1 MSGGTSAI
9 YAGWVMHQR
18 LRPVRHRLRYRLF
31 SLLLDLDE
39 IDALAGS
46 MRWFSRG
53 RFNLISFFDRDHG
66 DGSAR
71 PLRAQIEAVLA
82 EAGLPHGGR
91 IALLAMPRVLGFVF
105 NPLSVW
111 FCHDADQRL
120 SAILYEV
127 HNTFGERHSYL
138 LPVERGARDVRQDA
152 AKHFHV
158 SPFLPMNLTYAFRVA
173 PPADDL
179 SIAITVADAAG
190 PVLCAVHRARRIALD
205 DGALLRM
212 FAADPLLT
220 IKVVAG
226 IGWEALKLWAKR
238 VPVHDHPRVAPPR
251 AISFATPEAP

>member
-1 MSGGTSAI
+1 MNEGTSAI
-9 YAGWVMHQR
+9 FAGWVMHQR

-39 IDALAGS
+39 IDALAGRL
-46 MRWFSRG
+46 RWFSRG
-53 RFNLISFFDRDHG
+53 RFNLISFHDRDHG

-91 IALLAMPRVLGFVF
+91 IQLLAMPRVLGFVF

-111 FCHDADQRL
+111 FCHDAEQRL

-138 LPVERGARDVRQDA
+138 LPVEPGERDVRQA
-152 AKHFHV
+152 SAKHFHV

-190 PVLCAVHRARRIALD
+190 PMLCAVHRARRITLE
-205 DGALLRM
+205 DGALLRL

-220 IKVVAG
+220 LKVVAG

-238 VPVHDHPRVAPPR
+238 VPVFDHPRVAPPR
-251 AISFATPEAP
+251 AISFAATEAQ